1 MTTKALNGALRRL
14 RRASLLQD
22 GGGLTDGELLEC
34 YVTDRDE
41 VAFAALVRRHGPM
54 VLGVCRRVLRN
65 EADAEDAF
73 QATFLVLV
81 RKAHTVVPR
90 GMVSNWLYGVA
101 HNMARKAKAM
111 ARKRRIKETE
121 AGAAAKATA
130 CEGAWREVQA
140 LLDEELSRLPDR
152 YRVPIVLCELE
163 GKTIKEAAAQLGW
176 PQGTVATRLSRGRRM
191 LGKRLARHGL
201 PLAGAALA
209 AALAEAVASAGVP
222 APLERSTVQ
231 AAGQFAAGRAA
242 AGLVSATAASL
253 ADGVLKSM
261 LLHKLKIATAVL
273 VGLVL
278 VLGLA
283 ARGPRALARRG
294 AGRPAAKPAANP
306 PAAEAP
312 AAKPRWRGKVVM
324 TREHPVTVLACTA
337 GWVAVG
343 DEAGNLILWDAA
355 KGKERGVVKGSKAL
369 GNAPSIDRLQFTPDG
384 KHLYTISHGRRAIF
398 RSNFRDPKDRAGGV
412 MAPSP
417 MFLGVSAAGDFWLET
432 HVGNRVLALRRN
444 PWLPGASAEFESIR
458 YEADVTH
465 AVGSA
470 DDKWLAVATAD
481 GKLHL
486 HERDSLRKV
495 HTLPTEQ
502 RIVSGVQFSPDG
514 KRVAVAGHE
523 APPKVFEVA
532 SGKEVATLK
541 GHRGIVFAVAFSP
554 DGKWVVTGGD
564 DNTARVWDA
573 ATGKPLAVL
582 DGHKDSVRA
591 VAFDPDSGA
600 LVTGSADKTVKVW
613 KLTK

>member
-22 GGGLTDGELLEC
+22 GAGLTDAELLEC
-34 YVTDRDE
+34 FVADRDE
-41 VAFAALVRRHGPM
+41 AAFAALVRRHGPM
-54 VLGVCRRVLRN
+54 VLGVCRRVLRQ

-101 HNMARKAKAM
+101 HNTARKARAM
-111 ARKRRIKETE
+111 SARRRVKETE
-121 AGAAAKATA
+121 AGVARAAPQD
-130 CEGAWREVQA
+130 GAWREVQA

-163 GKTIKEAAAQLGW
+163 GKTIKEAAQQLGW
-176 PQGTVATRLSRGRRM
+176 PQGTVATRLSRGRTM

-201 PLAGAALA
+201 PLAALA
-209 AALAEAVASAGVP
+209 AALTEAVASAGVP
-222 APLERSTVQ
+222 TPLERSTVQ
-231 AAGQFAAGRAA
+231 AASRFAAGRAA
-242 AGLVSATAASL
+242 AGLVSARAAAL
-253 ADGVLKSM
+253 TDGVLKSM

-273 VGLVL
+273 AGLAL
-278 VLGLA
+278 VFGLA
-283 ARGPRALARRG
+283 ACGPRALAQRG
-294 AGRPAAKPAANP
+294 EERPAAKPAANP
-306 PAAEAP
+306 PAAAAP

-324 TREHPVTVLACTA
+324 TREHPVTLLACTA

-343 DEAGNLILWDAA
+343 DEGGNLFVWDTD
-355 KGKERGVVKGSKAL
+355 KGKERMLVKGHKAF
-369 GNAPSIDRLQFTPDG
+369 GHAPSVDRLQFTADG
-384 KHLYTISHGRRAIF
+384 KKLYGITHGRRAIF
-398 RSNFRDPKDRAGGV
+398 RSYFRDAEAGAGGL
-412 MAPSP
+412 MASGPT
-417 MFLGVSAAGDFWLET
+417 FLGVSADGAFWLET
-432 HVGNRVLALRRN
+432 HVANRTLALRRN

-458 YEADVTH
+458 YEADITH

-470 DDKWLAVATAD
+470 DDKWLAVVTAD

-495 HTLPTEQ
+495 HTLATEQ
-502 RIVSGVQFSPDG
+502 RTVAGVRFSPDG
-514 KRVAVAGHE
+514 KRVAVVGHD
-523 APPKVFEVA
+523 APPKVFDVA

-554 DGKWVVTGGD
+554 DGKRIVTGGD

-613 KLTK
+613 KLTR

>member
-1 MTTKALNGALRRL
+1 MTTRALTGALRRL
-14 RRASLLQD
+14 GRATLLQD
-22 GGGLTDGELLEC
+22 GGGLTDAELLGC
-34 YVTDRDE
+34 FVTDRDE
-41 VAFAALVRRHGPM
+41 AAFAALLRRHGPM

-101 HNMARKAKAM
+101 HNTARKARAM
-111 ARKRRIKETE
+111 SAKRRVKEAE
-121 AGAAAKATA
+121 AGAARGHASE
-130 CEGAWREVQA
+130 EGAWREVRA

-176 PQGTVATRLSRGRRM
+176 PQGTVATRLSRGRTM

-201 PLAGAALA
+201 PLAGLA
-209 AALAEAVASAGVP
+209 AVLAEAEAEASGIP
-222 APLERSTVQ
+222 APLERSTLQ
-231 AAGQFAAGRAA
+231 AASRFAAGRAA
-242 AGLVSATAASL
+242 AGLVSARAAAL
-253 ADGVLKSM
+253 TDGVLKSM
-261 LLHKLKIATAVL
+261 ILHKLKIAAAVL
-273 VGLVL
+273 AGLAL

-283 ARGPRALARRG
+283 ARGPRALAQRG
-294 AGRPAAKPAANP
+294 EEPPPAKPAANP
-306 PAAEAP
+306 PAAKTP
-312 AAKPRWRGKVVM
+312 AVKPRWRGKVVM
-324 TREHPVTVLACTA
+324 TREHPVTLVACTA

-343 DEAGNLILWDAA
+343 DEGGNLILWDAET
-355 KGKERGVVKGSKAL
+355 GKERLLLRGGKAL
-369 GNAPSIDRLQFTPDG
+369 GHKTSIERLQFTPDG
-384 KHLYTISHGRRAIF
+384 KQLYAVTLGRRAIS
-398 RSNFRDPKDRAGGV
+398 RVTFRDAKAGAPGL
-412 MAPSP
+412 MAPGP
-417 MFLGVSAAGDFWLET
+417 TFLGVSADGDFWLET
-432 HVGNRVLALRRN
+432 HVANRVLALRRN

-458 YEADVTH
+458 YEADITH
-465 AVGSA
+465 AVCSA
-470 DDKWLAVATAD
+470 DDKWLAVVTAD

-502 RIVSGVQFSPDG
+502 RTVAGVQFSPDG
-514 KRVAVAGHE
+514 KRVAVVGHD

-554 DGKWVVTGGD
+554 DGNWVVTGGD
-564 DNTARVWDA
+564 DNTARIWDA

-582 DGHKDSVRA
+582 EGHKDSVRA

-600 LVTGSADKTVKVW
+600 LVTGSVDKTVKVW

>member
-1 MTTKALNGALRRL
+1 MTTKALNGTLRRL

-22 GGGLTDGELLEC
+22 GGGLGDGELLEC

-41 VAFAALVRRHGPM
+41 AAFAALLRRHGPM
-54 VLGVCRRVLRN
+54 VLGVCRRVLRH

-101 HNMARKAKAM
+101 HNTARKAKAM
-111 ARKRRIKETE
+111 ARKRRSKEAE
-121 AGAAAKATA
+121 AGSARKVVVV
-130 CEGAWREVQA
+130 EGAWREVQE

-163 GKTIKEAAAQLGW
+163 GKTIKEVARQLGW
-176 PQGTVATRLSRGRRM
+176 PQGTVATRLSRGRVM

-201 PLAGAALA
+201 PLAGAGMT

-231 AAGQFAAGRAA
+231 AASRFAAGRAA
-242 AGLVSATAASL
+242 AGLVSATAAAL
-253 ADGVLKSM
+253 TDGVLKSM

-273 VGLVL
+273 AGLAL

-283 ARGPRALARRG
+283 ARGPRALAQRG
-294 AGRPAAKPAANP
+294 AERPAAKPAANP

-312 AAKPRWRGKVVM
+312 AKPRWRGKVVM
-324 TREHPVTVLACTA
+324 TREHPVTLLTCTA

-343 DEAGNLILWDAA
+343 DEGGNLFLWDAA
-355 KGKERGVVKGSKAL
+355 AGKERVLVRGGKKQGYTSSV
-369 GNAPSIDRLQFTPDG
+369 DRLQFTADG
-384 KHLYTISHGRRAIF
+384 KHLYAITNGRRAIF
-398 RSNFRDPKDRAGGV
+398 RSNFRDAKGRAGGL
-412 MAPSP
+412 MAPNP
-417 MFLGVSAAGDFWLET
+417 TFLGVTADADVWLET
-432 HVGNRVLALRRN
+432 HVANRTLALRPN
-444 PWLPGASAEFESIR
+444 PFKPGGTAEFESIR
-458 YEADVTH
+458 YEADITH
-465 AVGSA
+465 AVSSA
-470 DDKWLAVATAD
+470 DDKWLAVVTAD

-502 RIVSGVQFSPDG
+502 RTVAGVQFSPDG
-514 KRVAVAGHE
+514 KRVAVVGHD
-523 APPKVFEVA
+523 APPKVFDVA
-532 SGKEVATLK
+532 VGKEVATLK

-554 DGKWVVTGGD
+554 DGKWLVTGGD
-564 DNTARVWDA
+564 DTTARVWDA

-591 VAFDPDSGA
+591 VGFDPDSGA

-613 KLTK
+613 KLTR

>member
-22 GGGLTDGELLEC
+22 GGGLSDGELLEC

-41 VAFAALVRRHGPM
+41 AAIAALVRRHGPM
-54 VLGVCRRVLRN
+54 VLGVCRRVLRH

-101 HNMARKAKAM
+101 HNTARKAKAM
-111 ARKRRIKETE
+111 ARKRRIKEAE
-121 AGAAAKATA
+121 AGTAANVSAD
-130 CEGAWREVQA
+130 EGTWREVQA
-140 LLDEELSRLPDR
+140 LLDEELSRLPDW

-201 PLAGAALA
+201 PLAGAGLA

-222 APLERSTVQ
+222 GPLERSTVQ
-231 AAGQFAAGRAA
+231 AASRFAAGRAA
-242 AGLVSATAASL
+242 AGLVSATAAAL
-253 ADGVLKSM
+253 TDGVLKSM
-261 LLHKLKIATAVL
+261 LLHKLKIVAAVL
-273 VGLVL
+273 VGLAL

-283 ARGPRALARRG
+283 ARGPRALAQRG

-355 KGKERGVVKGSKAL
+355 KGKEREIVKGSKAL
-369 GNAPSIDRLQFTPDG
+369 GHAPSIDRLQFTPDG
-384 KHLYTISHGRRAIF
+384 KYLYTISHGRRAIF

-412 MAPSP
+412 MGREPI
-417 MFLGVSAAGDFWLET
+417 FLGVSADGDFWLER
-432 HVGNRVLALRRN
+432 HVAGRVLVLRPN
-444 PWLPGASAEFESIR
+444 PWLRAADYEAAPRHEADITQVVASA
-458 YEADVTH
+458 DN
-465 AVGSA
+465 
-470 DDKWLAVATAD
+470 KWLAVATAD

-486 HERDSLRKV
+486 HERDGLRKA

-502 RIVSGVQFSPDG
+502 RIVSGVRFSPDG
-514 KRVAVAGHE
+514 KRVAVVGHE
-523 APPKVFEVA
+523 APPKVFDVA

-554 DGKWVVTGGD
+554 DGKWLVTGGD
-564 DNTARVWDA
+564 DNTARLWDA

-582 DGHKDSVRA
+582 EGHKDSVRA
-591 VAFDPDSGA
+591 VGFDPDSGA

-613 KLTK
+613 KLTR